1 LIADLPD
8 WSIRSAAASDFA
20 AILRLWTAAGV
31 PPGVSDTEAGLAR
44 LLACDPDGLL
54 IAESR
59 GELIGTLI
67 SVWDGWRGS
76 FYRLA
81 VREDSRRRGLATAL
95 VREGEHR
102 LRARGAVR
110 LTAIVADDDPGAIEL
125 WRSAGYEQQL
135 DRVRF
140 IRHLRS

>member
-1 LIADLPD
+1 
-8 WSIRSAAASDFA
+8 
-20 AILRLWTAAGV
+20 
-31 PPGVSDTEAGLAR
+31 VSDTEEGLAR
-44 LLACDPDGLL
+44 VVAREPDGLL

-81 VREDSRRRGLATAL
+81 VREDARRRGLATAL
-95 VREGEHR
+95 LREGEQR

-110 LTAIVADDDPGAIEL
+110 LTAIVVDDDPGAIEL
-125 WRSAGYEQQL
+125 WRSAGYEQQV